1 MKKFKDELSIRSTNG
16 LARCFGR
23 QAFDTPEVIAQA
35 GAKRLRFAVGLGAKS
50 IKEIAF
56 VLNRYGYIDDIDN
69 GLMFN
74 SLSNRFYAAPMK
86 KLVLLMFVFLA
97 LSGCAVPKYNYSPL
111 TTDISEP
118 PLIAAPVYLEVDIV
132 DCQYEK
138 SLDGQAIIGAIP
150 RVVLSAVDGNGIPVT
165 NVKICGQWFDYDIPA
180 NSYYCRQTDS
190 NGQIFFAYR
199 ARFDNSYDV
208 ATWHASMV
216 DLSAFDIYFK
226 VLDMIKPGYEFV
238 DSYGPITV
246 LNRRPC
252 RYF

>member
-1 MKKFKDELSIRSTNG
+1 M
-16 LARCFGR
+16 
-23 QAFDTPEVIAQA
+23 
-35 GAKRLRFAVGLGAKS
+35 
-50 IKEIAF
+50 
-56 VLNRYGYIDDIDN
+56 YIDDIDT

-118 PLIAAPVYLEVDIV
+118 SSIAAPVYLEVDIV
-132 DCQYEK
+132 DYQYEK
-138 SLDGQAIIGAIP
+138 SLDGQAIIGVMP
-150 RVVLSAVDGNGIPVT
+150 RVVLSAVDRNGIPVT
-165 NVKICGQWFDYDIPA
+165 NVKICGQWFVYDIPA

-216 DLSAFDIYFK
+216 DLSEFDIYFK

-246 LNRRPC
+246 LNR
-252 RYF
+252 

>member
-1 MKKFKDELSIRSTNG
+1 
-16 LARCFGR
+16 
-23 QAFDTPEVIAQA
+23 V
-35 GAKRLRFAVGLGAKS
+35 
-50 IKEIAF
+50 
-56 VLNRYGYIDDIDN
+56 YIDDIDN

-118 PLIAAPVYLEVDIV
+118 PLIA
-132 DCQYEK
+132 
-138 SLDGQAIIGAIP
+138 QAIIGVMP
-150 RVVLSAVDGNGIPVT
+150 RVVLSAVDGDGIPVT

-190 NGQIFFAYR
+190 NGQIFFVYR

-252 RYF
+252 WYF

>member
-1 MKKFKDELSIRSTNG
+1 M
-16 LARCFGR
+16 
-23 QAFDTPEVIAQA
+23 
-35 GAKRLRFAVGLGAKS
+35 
-50 IKEIAF
+50 
-56 VLNRYGYIDDIDN
+56 YIDDIDN

-132 DCQYEK
+132 DYQYEK
-138 SLDGQAIIGAIP
+138 SLDGQAIIGVMP

-252 RYF
+252 WYF